1 MVKKEFGTLQIANIK
16 AVIDYFTTHCS
27 GKAKDIG
34 VSGSLMTSLCRRGYA
49 KVAGVAEEFVLVS
62 PAENLYKKVEVNVYA
77 LIVAPSTLAVEY
89 NTSRERMAK
98 VEKTK
103 AETLI
108 EAAKRRLTEAE
119 WLLQGI

>member
-1 MVKKEFGTLQIANIK
+1 MIKKEFGTLQKNNIK
-16 AVIDYFTTHCS
+16 AVVDYFTNNRQ

-49 KVAGVAEEFVLVS
+49 KVVDTAEEFVLVDS
-62 PAENLYKKVEVNVYA
+62 YNNLYKKVEVNIYA
-77 LIVAPSTLAVEY
+77 LNVTPSALANYY
-89 NTSRERMAK
+89 NSSRKLMAK

-108 EAAKRRLTEAE
+108 DCAKKRLTEAE
-119 WLLQGI
+119 NLLQGI

>member
-1 MVKKEFGTLQIANIK
+1 MIKKEFGTLQKNNIK
-16 AVIDYFTTHCS
+16 AIVDYFTDNAE
-27 GKAKDIG
+27 GRAKDIG

-49 KVAGVAEEFVLVS
+49 KVVDVAEEFVLVDS
-62 PAENLYKKVEVNVYA
+62 YNNLYKKVEVNIYA
-77 LIVAPSTLAVEY
+77 LSVAPSTLAVEY

-108 EAAKRRLTEAE
+108 VCAKKRLTEAE
-119 WLLQGI
+119 NLLQGI

>member
-1 MVKKEFGTLQIANIK
+1 MVKKEFGTLQKNNIK
-16 AVIDYFTTHCS
+16 AVVDYFTDNAE

-34 VSGSLMTSLCRRGYA
+34 VSGSLMTSLCRRGYT
-49 KVAGVAEEFVLVS
+49 KVVDVAEEFVLVDS
-62 PAENLYKKVEVNVYA
+62 CNNLYKKVEVNVYA
-77 LIVAPSTLAVEY
+77 LRVAPSTLAVEY

-108 EAAKRRLTEAE
+108 DCAKKRLTEAE
-119 WLLQGI
+119 RLLQGI

>member
-1 MVKKEFGTLQIANIK
+1 MVKKEFGTLQKNNIK
-16 AVIDYFTTHCS
+16 AVVDYFVNNKQ

-49 KVAGVAEEFVLVS
+49 KVVDVAEEFVLVDS
-62 PAENLYKKVEVNVYA
+62 YNNLYKKVEVNVYA
-77 LIVAPSTLAVEY
+77 LNITPYTLAVEY
-89 NTSRERMAK
+89 NSSREKMAK

-108 EAAKRRLTEAE
+108 DCAKKRLTEAE
-119 WLLQGI
+119 QLLQGI

>member
-1 MVKKEFGTLQIANIK
+1 MVKKEFGTLQKNNIK
-16 AVIDYFTTHCS
+16 AVVDYFTNNRQ

-49 KVAGVAEEFVLVS
+49 KVVDTAEEFVLVDS
-62 PAENLYKKVEVNVYA
+62 YNNLYKKVEVNVYA
-77 LIVAPSTLAVEY
+77 LNVTPSALANYY
-89 NTSRERMAK
+89 NSSRKLMAK

-108 EAAKRRLTEAE
+108 DCAKKRLTEAE
-119 WLLQGI
+119 NLLQGI

>member
-1 MVKKEFGTLQIANIK
+1 MIKKEFGTLQMANIK
-16 AVIDYFTTHCS
+16 AIIDYFSTNYS

-49 KVAGVAEEFVLVS
+49 KVVGVAEEFVLVDTAS
-62 PAENLYKKVEVNVYA
+62 NLYKKVEVNVYA

-103 AETLI
+103 AEALI
-108 EAAKRRLTEAE
+108 EAAKMRLTEAE
-119 WLLQGI
+119 WLLQGV

>member
-1 MVKKEFGTLQIANIK
+1 MVKKEFGTLQKNNIK
-16 AVIDYFTTHCS
+16 AVVDYFANNEQ

-49 KVAGVAEEFVLVS
+49 KVVDTAEEFVFVDS
-62 PAENLYKKVEVNVYA
+62 YNDLYKKVEVNVYA
-77 LIVAPSTLAVEY
+77 LNVTPSALANYY
-89 NTSRERMAK
+89 NSSRKRMAK

-108 EAAKRRLTEAE
+108 DCAEKRLTEAE
-119 WLLQGI
+119 NLLQGI

>member
-1 MVKKEFGTLQIANIK
+1 MIKKEFGTLQKNNIK
-16 AVIDYFTTHCS
+16 AVVDYFANNKQ

-49 KVAGVAEEFVLVS
+49 KVADVAEEFVLVDS
-62 PAENLYKKVEVNVYA
+62 YNNLYKKVEVNVYA
-77 LIVAPSTLAVEY
+77 LKVAPSTLAVEY

-98 VEKTK
+98 AEKTK

-108 EAAKRRLTEAE
+108 DCAKKRLTEAE
-119 WLLQGI
+119 NLLQGI

>member
-1 MVKKEFGTLQIANIK
+1 MIKKEFGTLQKNNIK
-16 AVIDYFTTHCS
+16 AIVDYFTDNAE
-27 GKAKDIG
+27 GRAKDIG

-49 KVAGVAEEFVLVS
+49 KVVDVAEEFVLVDS
-62 PAENLYKKVEVNVYA
+62 YNNLYKKVEVNIYA
-77 LIVAPSTLAVEY
+77 LSVAPSTLAVEY

-108 EAAKRRLTEAE
+108 DCAKKRLTEAE
-119 WLLQGI
+119 NLLQGI

>member
-1 MVKKEFGTLQIANIK
+1 MIKKEFGTLQKNNIK
-16 AVIDYFTTHCS
+16 AVVDYFTDNRQ

-49 KVAGVAEEFVLVS
+49 KVVDVAEEFVLVDS
-62 PAENLYKKVEVNVYA
+62 YNNLYKKIEVNVYA
-77 LIVAPSTLAVEY
+77 LSVAPSTLAVEY

-108 EAAKRRLTEAE
+108 QAAQARLRDAE
-119 WLLQGI
+119 NLLQGI